1 MSPSR
6 DRQGAVVIVG
16 AGQAGFQVAASLRM
30 EGYDGAITL
39 IGEEPGLPY
48 QRPPLSKAFMAGKQE
63 IEDAALR
70 PVVFYEKQRIE
81 LVTGTKVTGIDRVD
95 RSLKLA
101 SGSSFSYDALVLA
114 VGARNRTLPVKGAE
128 LDGVCYLRT
137 AAEAVDIRQRLE
149 HASDVVVI
157 GGGFIGLELAAAACK
172 LGKAVRVLEVQPRLM
187 PRVVC
192 PILSDFYRDLHT
204 SQGVTISLG
213 LGLAEIAGEHGNV
226 RQVVLS
232 DGSVCPA
239 DLVLVGIG
247 VVPNIELAG
256 DAGLAVANGIVVD
269 EYLRTADQNIYAI
282 GDCADHP
289 NPFANPFDGGRARI
303 ESVQNAVDQA
313 KCIASAIVGRAENY
327 RAVPWFWTDQFDIKL
342 QMAGL
347 SGGYSKLVVR
357 GEPESRK
364 FSAFHF
370 RDGQLAAVDSVNR
383 PGDHLAAR
391 KLIGAGIAITPEEA
405 ADPSVDLKS
414 LWLARE

>member
-1 MSPSR
+1 MTA
-6 DRQGAVVIVG
+6 DGVVIVG

-30 EGYDGAITL
+30 EGYAEPITL
-39 IGEEPGLPY
+39 IGDEPGLPY

-63 IEDAALR
+63 IEDTALR
-70 PVVFYEKQRIE
+70 PMAFYESHRIE
-81 LVTGTKVTGIDRVD
+81 LVTGTAVTKIDRVG
-95 RSLKLA
+95 RSVRLA
-101 SGSSFSYDALVLA
+101 SGRDFRYDALVLA
-114 VGARNRTLPVKGAE
+114 VGARNRKLPAKGAE

-137 AAEAVDIRQRLE
+137 GAEAVDIRQRLE
-149 HASDVVVI
+149 HARDIVVI
-157 GGGFIGLELAAAACK
+157 GGGFIGLELAASACK

-187 PRVVC
+187 PRVVS

-204 SQGVTISLG
+204 SQGVNISLG
-213 LGLAEIAGEHGNV
+213 LGLAEIAGEHGKAS
-226 RQVVLS
+226 QVVLT

-247 VVPNIELAG
+247 VVPNIELAA

-269 EYLRTADQNIYAI
+269 EYLRTVDPSIYAI

-289 NPFANPFDGGRARI
+289 NPFANPVDGGRARI

-313 KCIASAIVGRAENY
+313 KCIATAIVGRSESY

-391 KLIGAGIAITPEEA
+391 KLIGAGIEITPDQA
-405 ADPSVDLKS
+405 ADPSVDLKA
-414 LWLARE
+414 LAATSA